1 MQPRT
6 NLTKGDNFLINR
18 YRRKEEVINVHGGV
32 LDKSSSTT
40 FLIKLGLWI
49 AENHFELYEDF
60 AKMYRGDGGDEDDD
74 G

>member
-18 YRRKEEVINVHGGV
+18 CRRKEEVIRVHGGV
-32 LDKSSSTT
+32 LDKSSMTT
-40 FLIKLGLWI
+40 ALIKLGLWI
-49 AENHFELYEDF
+49 AEEHFELYEDF
-60 AKMYRGDGGDEDDD
+60 MKRYRGDGGED